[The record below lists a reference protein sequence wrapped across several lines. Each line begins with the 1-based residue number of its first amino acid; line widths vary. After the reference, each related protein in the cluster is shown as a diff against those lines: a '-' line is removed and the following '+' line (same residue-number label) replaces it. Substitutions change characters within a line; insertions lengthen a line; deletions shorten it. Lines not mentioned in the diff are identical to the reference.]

1 MSSEIVINV
10 DNLSKCYEIYDQPRD
25 RLKQFVVQ
33 RFQRFAGL
41 RLKQYYREFWALKDV
56 SFEVKKGEAVG
67 IIGRN
72 GGGKSTLLQIIT
84 GTLDATSGTVS
95 AHGRIAALLEL
106 GAGFNPEFTGREN
119 VFLNGALLGLSR
131 EEIESKF
138 DEIAAFADIG
148 VYIEQPVKTY
158 SSGMF
163 VRLAFSVQA
172 HLQADI
178 LIVDEALAVGD
189 FFFQQKCARFM
200 REKLSNSTKLLVTHD
215 MHAVHNFCSR
225 VLVMQEGRLVFDG
238 NVREGTELY
247 LRSSHNAIFQV
258 PSLERFKHPS
268 PEVTTERALGCHVI
282 PEKAIG
288 GRGNVKF
295 VAFAI
300 CVNGKKIQENRT
312 TAFAGDLVEIATDLY
327 ADEAVDDLILG
338 YLISDRNG
346 MYVCGDNTL
355 SMSRQFSVTEG
366 ESARIHFAFR
376 WPAIAGG
383 TYTIT
388 LGIGSGSD
396 PLNHVVECWAHSV
409 FAFDNI
415 THDPIHGLFTNYIIE
430 SYKE

>member
-1 MSSEIVINV
+1 MSSEIAINV
-10 DNLSKCYEIYDQPRD
+10 DNLGKCYHIYDQPRD
-25 RLKQFVVQ
+25 RLKQFVMPRLQ
-33 RFQRFAGL
+33 CFAGL
-41 RLKQYYREFWALKDV
+41 PLQQYYREFWALKDV
-56 SFEVKKGEAVG
+56 SFEVKKGETVG

-72 GGGKSTLLQIIT
+72 GSGKSTLLQIIT
-84 GTLDATSGTVS
+84 GTLAPTAGTVTT
-95 AHGRIAALLEL
+95 HGRIAALLEL

-131 EEIESKF
+131 REIERNF
-138 DEIAAFADIG
+138 DEIEAFADIG
-148 VYIEQPVKTY
+148 EYIDQAVKTY

-172 HLQADI
+172 HLQTDI

-200 REKLSNSTKLLVTHD
+200 RDRLSSCTKLLVTHD
-215 MHAVHNFCSR
+215 MNAVHNFCSR

-238 NVREGTELY
+238 NVREGIEAY
-247 LRSSHNAIFQV
+247 LRSSHNDIYRDS
-258 PSLERFKHPS
+258 SLQKFERRGPQIMPAK
-268 PEVTTERALGCHVI
+268 ALGCHVI
-282 PEKAIG
+282 PEEAMG

-295 VAFAI
+295 FAFTI
-300 CVNGKKIQENRT
+300 CVNGKVIQENRT
-312 TAFAGDLVEIATDLY
+312 TVFAGDLVDIAMDLY
-327 ADEAVDDLILG
+327 AGEVVEDLIIG

-355 SMSRQFSVTEG
+355 SISRQFAVAEG
-366 ESARIHFAFR
+366 EAATIRLAFR

-383 TYTIT
+383 AYTIT

-415 THDPIHGLFTNYIIE
+415 AHDPVHGIFTNSILD